1 MHTSSNPPTREPLA
15 SEARR
20 PSSSEPQPFARG
32 SAHTIGVEWELALV
46 DPETR
51 DLVPKAHEVVSYVE
65 EHYPHVHVE
74 REFLANTVELI
85 TGVCTTVPEAVAE
98 LREGLNALIEAAEH
112 CGVKLWAAGS
122 HPFADW
128 QAQPVSDKGP
138 YSEIIERT
146 QYWGRQMLI
155 WGLHVHVSVTHEDKV
170 WPLINALMTT
180 FPHLLAL
187 SSSSPGW
194 NGIDTGYASNRT
206 MLYQQLPTAGLP
218 YVFDSWEQ
226 WSEYMEDQNSS
237 GVISHTG
244 SMHLDIRPAGKWGTI
259 EVRACD
265 APSTLEELSALVA
278 LTHCLVVY
286 FDSVLERGGELPS
299 LPLWHNSENKWR
311 AARYGMDAV
320 VITGRNTEEELVADS
335 LRRII
340 PVLTPVAERLGCSD
354 ELALVDTMLN
364 RPAAY
369 ARQRAVY
376 NDTGDWKR
384 VVDLTVEELYRGH
397 P

>member
-1 MHTSSNPPTREPLA
+1 MTQ
-15 SEARR
+15 
-20 PSSSEPQPFARG
+20 SSSTSLSAGEKRRSVSHHQSFKRG
-32 SAHTIGVEWELALV
+32 GPHTLGVEWEIGLI
-46 DPETR
+46 DPVTR
-51 DLVPKAHEVVSYVE
+51 DLVPRAHEVVDYIH
-65 EHYPHVHVE
+65 EHYPEVHVE

-85 TGVCTTVPEAVAE
+85 TGVGSTVPEVVEE
-98 LREGLNALIEAAEH
+98 LRYGLAALQEAAEH
-112 CGVKLWAAGS
+112 LGVKLWSAGS

-128 QAQPVSDKGP
+128 REQPVSEKGP

-155 WGLHVHVSVTHEDKV
+155 WGLHVHVSVEHEDKV

-187 SSSSPGW
+187 SASSPGW
-194 NGIDTGYASNRT
+194 NGLDTGYASNRT

-218 YVFDSWEQ
+218 FVFDTWEQ
-226 WSEYMEDQNSS
+226 WSEYMEDQDTS

-265 APSTLEELSALVA
+265 APSTITELAAIVA
-278 LTHCLVVY
+278 LTHTLVVY
-286 FDSVLERGGELPS
+286 FDRQLDAGAELPQ
-299 LPLWHNSENKWR
+299 LPLWHNAENKWR
-311 AARYGMDAV
+311 AARYGMDAL
-320 VITGRNTEEELVADS
+320 VITGRNTEEEWVRDS
-335 LRRII
+335 LRGII
-340 PVLTPVAERLGCSD
+340 TTLRPLAEELGCAEEFT
-354 ELALVDTMLN
+354 ELECMVD

-369 ARQRAVY
+369 ARQRAVFEAS
-376 NDTGDWKR
+376 GDWKD
-384 VVDLTVEELYRGH
+384 VVDLSIEELYRGR